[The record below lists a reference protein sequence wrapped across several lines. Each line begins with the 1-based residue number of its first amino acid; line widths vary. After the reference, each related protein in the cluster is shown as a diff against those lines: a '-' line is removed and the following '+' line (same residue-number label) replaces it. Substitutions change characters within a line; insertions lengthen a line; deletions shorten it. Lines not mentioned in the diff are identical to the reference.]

1 MIMAGMPDAR
11 GDETAILRSVRGGGC
26 WATVTLMSEVL
37 RPVTPVSE
45 TFQPGRGKA
54 VTAVVFGALS
64 LIPPVYFLVIGTLQ
78 LLNPESFIG
87 FFGLLTVPTAPV
99 GAILAGIGIWL
110 ATRAKRQGAKANVG
124 LVLCVIGVIA
134 CLVVLAYFEPWT

>member
-1 MIMAGMPDAR
+1 
-11 GDETAILRSVRGGGC
+11 
-26 WATVTLMSEVL
+26 MSEVL
-37 RPVTPVSE
+37 RPVTPVSV

-64 LIPPVYFLVIGTLQ
+64 LIPPVYFLVIATLQ

-110 ATRAKRQGAKANVG
+110 ATRAKRQGAKAGVG
-124 LVLCVIGVIA
+124 LMLCILGLIA
-134 CLVVLAYFEPWT
+134 GLAKLALFQPWRALF

>member
-1 MIMAGMPDAR
+1 
-11 GDETAILRSVRGGGC
+11 
-26 WATVTLMSEVL
+26 MSEVL

-87 FFGLLTVPTAPV
+87 FFGLLTVPLAPV
-99 GAILAGIGIWL
+99 GAILAG
-110 ATRAKRQGAKANVG
+110 VG
-124 LVLCVIGVIA
+124 LMLCILGLIA
-134 CLVVLAYFEPWT
+134 CLANFALFQPWRALF